1 MLSRCHPP
9 PHPGVVLIMTL
20 IFRACRWRAVLA
32 ALSTLAAALA
42 LAVTAASPVGA
53 QPPAPGAAPA
63 AYWLVASDG
72 GGFTFGRGPLF
83 RSAGGAHLSPPILPM
98 GAA

>member
-63 AYWLVASDG
+63 AYWLVASHRRGFALGGAPLVRPAG
-72 GGFTFGRGPLF
+72 GGDPLPPVTPP
-83 RSAGGAHLSPPILPM
+83 GA
-98 GAA
+98 